1 MSSGPNRAERRRML
15 RAAKKMF
22 KAEQHKSGRI
32 VPLPPIVNP
41 APVVKKPLG
50 TQLQRR
56 PSGLWIPKPKS

>member
-1 MSSGPNRAERRRML
+1 MSSGPSRAERRRML

-22 KAEQHKSGRI
+22 KAEQHKSGK

-41 APVVKKPLG
+41 TPIVKKPLG

-56 PSGLWIPKPKS
+56 PSGLWIPTPKS